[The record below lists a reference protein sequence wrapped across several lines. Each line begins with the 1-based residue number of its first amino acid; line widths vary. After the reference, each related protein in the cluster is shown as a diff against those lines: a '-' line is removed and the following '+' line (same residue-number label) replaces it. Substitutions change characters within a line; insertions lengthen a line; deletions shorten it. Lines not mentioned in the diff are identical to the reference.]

1 MDGSVSSTRVTVG
14 GGGDDSLDTATV
26 TGSEVNWRPSAS
38 RATAVKVWNPL
49 PVVVSQETEYGGL
62 KSSAPRL
69 TPSSL
74 NWTPATRIPAGLKLA
89 RTVIVSET
97 FESEA
102 GSVMVTT
109 RPPGKGGKGR
119 GGRGRGG
126 SCAQA

>member
-74 NWTPATRIPAGLKLA
+74 NWTPATRIPAGLRLA
-89 RTVIVSET
+89 RTVIGPET
-97 FESEA
+97 VESEV
-102 GSVMVTT
+102 GDVMATT
-109 RPPGKGGKGR
+109 RLPGR
-119 GGRGRGG
+119 GGSRDG